1 MKWNGKSVE
10 DLNSVCEQAGERISE
25 LKDRWLDIILSLKNR
40 GEKRMKINDQSFRP
54 VEYSIKRINMYMVGV
69 LEGEEGK
76 GKKEFLK
83 K

>member
-1 MKWNGKSVE
+1 
-10 DLNSVCEQAGERISE
+10 
-25 LKDRWLDIILSLKNR
+25 
-40 GEKRMKINDQSFRP
+40 MKIKDQSFRP
-54 VEYSIKRINMYMVGV
+54 VEYSIKRINMCMVGV